1 MKKAGKAMSI
11 FTSAIKKA
19 ALSTTKHSLDSACVY
34 TQYQP
39 KMPKSLK
46 KNWHF
51 GGEKAVRR
59 QICRYCRL
67 NPKFNNI
74 IVTSVIC
81 CLYILFNYIFI
92 LTGGR

>member
-11 FTSAIKKA
+11 FTSVIKKA

-46 KNWHF
+46 KN
-51 GGEKAVRR
+51 
-59 QICRYCRL
+59 
-67 NPKFNNI
+67 
-74 IVTSVIC
+74 
-81 CLYILFNYIFI
+81 
-92 LTGGR
+92 